1 VILFW
6 VSAFLMTLI
15 AIAIL
20 IIPVLRGTRETGPG
34 RKEANVAIYRKQ
46 IDALQAE
53 LDDGLI
59 SSDDFAASKQELDR
73 NLLADTAA
81 TETASER
88 GSGRIPAAVTAV
100 AVPVIAVSLYLGLGS
115 VELID
120 HPTTQTTQATPS
132 ESAQLQSIEKMVTG
146 LAERL
151 KQNPNDSEGWVMLG
165 RSYTALR
172 RFGDAEQAYAKAYTL
187 IGDDP
192 DFLADYAE
200 ILAMNADNQLQGPPM
215 RLLQT
220 ALKKNSKHIKS
231 LWLSGH
237 GELQMGNRK
246 KAVAYWKKLVTV
258 LPKDDEAVATVQQY
272 IAQVEGQPA
281 QAPQPVAKTASLT
294 VQVSLQPA
302 LAKKL
307 KPDHVVFIYAR
318 AAQGPRMPLAIIRKQ
333 VKDLPVTVT
342 LDDSMAMTPQMTL
355 SQFEQVVV
363 GARVSMTGNAIAQS
377 GDIQGVSGAIS
388 SASKQP
394 ISIIINSVVP

>member
-1 VILFW
+1 MILFW
-6 VSAFLMTLI
+6 VTAFLMTLI
-15 AIAIL
+15 ALAIL
-20 IIPVLRGTRETGPG
+20 IIPMLRGVREAGPG

-59 SSDDFAASKQELDR
+59 TANDFAASKQELDR
-73 NLLADTAA
+73 NLLADTVAV
-81 TETASER
+81 ETVSER
-88 GSGRIPAAVTAV
+88 GSGRVPALITAITI
-100 AVPVIAVSLYLGLGS
+100 PVIAVSLYLGLGS

-120 HPTTQTTQATPS
+120 RPATKTTPDV
-132 ESAQLQSIEKMVTG
+132 SAQMQSIEKMVSG

-200 ILAMNADNQLQGPPM
+200 ILAMNANNQLKGPPM

-220 ALKKNSKHIKS
+220 ALKKNPRHIKS
-231 LWLSGH
+231 LWLAGH
-237 GELQMGNRK
+237 GELQTGNSK
-246 KAVAYWKKLVTV
+246 KAVAYWKKLITV
-258 LPKDDEAVATVQQY
+258 LPKGDEAVATVRQY
-272 IAQVEGQPA
+272 IAQVEGQQPA
-281 QAPQPVAKTASLT
+281 QAPRATAQTASLT

-307 KPDHVVFIYAR
+307 KPEQVVYVFAR
-318 AAQGPRMPLAIIRKQ
+318 AAQGPRIPLAIVRKQ
-333 VKDLPVTVT
+333 VRDLPLTVT
-342 LDDSMAMTPQMTL
+342 LDDSMAMTPQMKL
-355 SQFEQVVV
+355 SGFEQVVV
-363 GARVSMTGNAIAQS
+363 GARVSMSGNAIAQS
-377 GDIQGVSGAIS
+377 GDVQGLSGAVN

-394 ISIIINSVVP
+394 VSVVIDSVVP